1 MAKGKTNKRT
11 KKAKTATPRRA
22 GRREGGTVIQA
33 PGLGG
38 GGRTAVTA
46 GGRFGAQGPTG
57 AAAGLTGAGGAGTA
71 GGAVTFGGAAR
82 PAPRAPGGLTPRR
95 GGAGGAGGGITFPGG
110 FPG

>member
-1 MAKGKTNKRT
+1 MPKRT

-22 GRREGGTVIQA
+22 GRREGGTVITTPLGTTAFRAGSPGTVNPA
-33 PGLGG
+33 PQP
-38 GGRTAVTA
+38 RT
-46 GGRFGAQGPTG
+46 
-57 AAAGLTGAGGAGTA
+57 GLTGGPSNLPTA

-110 FPG
+110 FPS